1 MSTLGLALTSRTLIP
16 TDTEAGTCS
25 RIAII
30 IFSVSFRVIV
40 FLAQVRAVT
49 ADREWIKV
57 LLARDCWSVSN
68 VLARTYG
75 DWNLRVN
82 SDRTVTTGGCSG
94 NELPSVVKESNQH
107 S

>member
-49 ADREWIKV
+49 V
-57 LLARDCWSVSN
+57 
-68 VLARTYG
+68 
-75 DWNLRVN
+75 DW
-82 SDRTVTTGGCSG
+82 D
-94 NELPSVVKESNQH
+94 
-107 S
+107 